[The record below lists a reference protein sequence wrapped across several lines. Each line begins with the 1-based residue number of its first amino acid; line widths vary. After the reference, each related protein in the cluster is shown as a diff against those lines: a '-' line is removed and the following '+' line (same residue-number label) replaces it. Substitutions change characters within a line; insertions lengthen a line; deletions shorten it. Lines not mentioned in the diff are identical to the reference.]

1 MRRRNLLR
9 LMAASLLPWCLSAT
23 PAQMQAVIKERFGG
37 RVPRPGKVRLDIPP
51 LVENGNVVP
60 MTVSVDSPMTA
71 QDRVLRVHVFN
82 EKNPQPQVITVS
94 FGPAVSKAMFSTRI
108 KLADSQKVT
117 AIAEMADG
125 SLWSGDIPVVV
136 TIAACVEETP

>member
-1 MRRRNLLR
+1 MRRRSLLR
-9 LMAASLLPWCLSAT
+9 MLAA
-23 PAQMQAVIKERFGG
+23 
-37 RVPRPGKVRLDIPP
+37 

-71 QDRVLRVHVFN
+71 QDRVVRIHVFN
-82 EKNPQPQVITVS
+82 ERNPQPQVITVG
-94 FGPAVSKAMFSTRI
+94 FGPKITRAIFSTRI

-125 SLWSGDIPVVV
+125 ALWFGETPVVV
-136 TIAACVEETP
+136 TIAACIEEAP